1 MELRSI
7 TLDLVDILEMAPK
20 VATLRESLLAEIT
33 GEGSLACV
41 LAEVVP
47 QVTALLEYTLAVE
60 VLTAEI

>member
-1 MELRSI
+1 
-7 TLDLVDILEMAPK
+7 MAPK